1 MIIAAEIAPF
11 AKTGGLGDVIGALPK
26 YVAELGHEVNVFVP
40 KYGHIKTRDIGATT
54 EIEQLPVP
62 IENWMESGSVH
73 SVQLGGAR
81 VFFVA
86 SERYLERDGLYGYPD
101 DGERFIFTC
110 RAALA
115 AAKALDLK
123 PDVIHCHD
131 WHTGLV
137 PNWLKTIYRDDP
149 FFAGTRSLFTIHNLA
164 YQGIFGWNI
173 LEIAGIAQHGFIPS
187 ARYPERSEVLA
198 FMARGIIFA
207 DKINTVSERY
217 AEEILT
223 PEYGERLDELL
234 ADRKDDLTG
243 ILNGIDTDVYDP
255 ATDPNLA
262 ANYDASSCDLKSENK
277 LALQREAG
285 FEPDPGKPLAAV
297 VTRLSHQKGA
307 DLVAQALP
315 ALTRLGGQIVILGV
329 GDPDIEAELDR
340 TARARNGAAR
350 MFVRFDP
357 ELAQRIYAGAD
368 MLLIPSRFEPC
379 GLTQMIAM
387 RYGTV
392 PVVRATGGLADT
404 VVDALANPDRS
415 TGFSF
420 DRFDPLDFIAAIARA
435 FELYR
440 RPADWRALML
450 RCMAQDFS
458 WRPSARQYSDLYVN
472 LAGETRMKDI
482 RSKAS

>member
-1 MIIAAEIAPF
+1 MIAAEIAPF

-26 YVAELGHEVNVFVP
+26 YIAELGHEVNVFVP
-40 KYGHIKTRDIGATT
+40 KYGPISTDDIGATR

-62 IENWMESGSVH
+62 MENWMEPGSVH
-73 SVQLGGAR
+73 SVHLGGAR
-81 VFFVA
+81 VFFIA
-86 SERYLERDGLYGYPD
+86 GERYLERDELYGYLD

-110 RAALA
+110 RGALA
-115 AAKALDLK
+115 AAKALDWK

-149 FFAGTRSLFTIHNLA
+149 FFAEAGSLFTIHNLA
-164 YQGIFGWNI
+164 YQGIFDWDI
-173 LEIAGIAQHGFIPS
+173 LEIAGIAEHGFIPS
-187 ARYPERSEVLA
+187 SNYPERSEVLD

-207 DKINTVSERY
+207 DKVNTVSERY

-223 PEYGERLDELL
+223 PEYGERLDKLL
-234 ADRKDDLTG
+234 VDRKDDLPG
-243 ILNGIDTDVYDP
+243 ILNGIDADVYDP

-262 ANYDASSCDLKSENK
+262 VNFDASSCDLKIENK

-285 FEPDPGKPLAAV
+285 LEPNPRKPLAAV
-297 VTRLSHQKGA
+297 VSRLSHQKGA
-307 DLVAQALP
+307 DLIAQTLP
-315 ALTRLGGQIVILGV
+315 TLTRLGGQLVILGV
-329 GDPDIEAELDR
+329 GEPDIEDELV
-340 TARARNGAAR
+340 RAASAHDGAAR
-350 MFVRFDP
+350 TFIRFDP

-368 MLLIPSRFEPC
+368 IFLMPSRFEPC

-387 RYGTV
+387 RYGAV

-404 VVDALANPDRS
+404 VIDVLADPDRA
-415 TGFSF
+415 TGFN
-420 DRFDPLDFIAAIARA
+420 FDPFDSLDFVAAIARA

-440 RPADWRALML
+440 RPADWRTLML

-458 WRPSARQYSDLYVN
+458 WRPAARRYSDLYVN
-472 LAGETRMKDI
+472 LLEEKRTTDLEAR
-482 RSKAS
+482 AS